1 MTNEERLYRMLE
13 RFVILACGSPGPDAW
28 DAVIEEAEQLLAA
41 TSAPT
46 QMQQLVEWLNGDLEA
61 WARTEGEHSAMVQAY
76 EEIIDTI
83 RTEFLGEEK

>member
-28 DAVIEEAEQLLAA
+28 DAMIEEAEQLLAA
-41 TSAPT
+41 TVKYSD
-46 QMQQLVEWLNGDLEA
+46 MQKLVEMLDGDLEA
-61 WARTEGEHSAMVQAY
+61 WVRTEGEHSAMAQAY